1 VLWAASCV
9 ALAASIVL
17 AACTASTGGPSGSL
31 APSTAGA
38 SPSLALSTPTA
49 APPTPPAADEIQL
62 RLAPANLACDAI
74 GVPYKSAT
82 FRIDATATEQVSAVA
97 DTGTQLRTFWSAG
110 FQGGSADERVV
121 RDSSGQVVATDG
133 EVLTIPD
140 GAWPRLHGYFVCPSA
155 DALYILVPDPS

>member
-1 VLWAASCV
+1 LAAVCV
-9 ALAASIVL
+9 ALAACSG
-17 AACTASTGGPSGSL
+17 STPGAPSGSV
-31 APSTAGA
+31 APSTAAA
-38 SPSLALSTPTA
+38 SPS
-49 APPTPPAADEIQL
+49 TPPAAGEIQL
-62 RLAPANLACDAI
+62 RLAPANLGCDAMLP
-74 GVPYKSAT
+74 PYKSAT
-82 FRIDATATEQVSAVA
+82 FRIDATAIDQVSAVA
-97 DTGTQLRTFWSAG
+97 DTGTQLRTLWSAG